1 MTNVTFSMCGWLSA
15 FFAARC
21 HHHLSFKVPA
31 PSSTSFPFENIISGL
46 EQDQRIYLL
55 SNPKGKGIS
64 RPEQGAGWDC
74 WQLADEVTVRVSR
87 AAKCLNF
94 GFQQMWNR
102 RAQSSPATHW
112 IGDH

>member
-64 RPEQGAGWDC
+64 RPEQGAGWNC
-74 WQLADEVTVRVSR
+74 CYCPCESRRKVPKLWFPADVES
-87 AAKCLNF
+87 
-94 GFQQMWNR
+94 
-102 RAQSSPATHW
+102 
-112 IGDH
+112 